1 MIAAQAA
8 IESGASRPPSA
19 PDRLREAAHDL
30 EGVFLSQLFKA
41 MRETVPKSEGFF
53 GSSGGEDMFSE
64 MLDEIFGQLA
74 AQQLKGGVGD
84 ALYRQLSRHFNAPE
98 GTAEL

>member
-1 MIAAQAA
+1 MSAMQTVA
-8 IESGASRPPSA
+8 ESNVWGPPSA

-41 MRETVPKSEGFF
+41 MRATVPKSEGFF

-64 MLDEIFGQLA
+64 MLDEIFGQVA
-74 AQQLKGGVGD
+74 AQQLEGGVGD
-84 ALYRQLSRHFNAPE
+84 ALYRQLSRRFEAPE

>member
-1 MIAAQAA
+1 MSAMQTVVG
-8 IESGASRPPSA
+8 SNASRPQSA

-41 MRETVPKSEGFF
+41 MRDTVPKEEGFL
-53 GSSGGEDMFSE
+53 GSSGSEDMFSE
-64 MLDEIFGQLA
+64 MLDEVFGQLA

-98 GTAEL
+98 GTAEQ